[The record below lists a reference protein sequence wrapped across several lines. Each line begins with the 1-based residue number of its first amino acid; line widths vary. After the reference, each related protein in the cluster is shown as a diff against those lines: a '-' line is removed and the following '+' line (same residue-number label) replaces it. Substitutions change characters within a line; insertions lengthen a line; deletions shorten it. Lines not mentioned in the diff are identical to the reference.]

1 MNIDTHLAALTRTG
15 FRPRTIAQR
24 KARLTAF
31 VAATGI
37 SLDTATREDITA
49 YLDTFDH
56 PQTRSTYLS
65 HLRAFYRWCI
75 VEDLIERDPTAGIP
89 SPRIPRR
96 LPRPIAEADLA
107 RALAAAAP
115 VERAWITLSAYAGL
129 RACEIAPMRGEHV
142 RRGGTPYLFIPE
154 QKGGQEATV
163 PLASRVLAELDPWPR
178 TGWMWQASGPLKPDD
193 VSARIGA
200 LFRRLGIAATL
211 HQCRHRFGTMTY
223 RASGH
228 DLRVTQELM
237 RHASPTSTA
246 LYTAVDPS
254 EGSRVVELL
263 A

>member
-1 MNIDTHLAALTRTG
+1 MMIDTHLAALTRTG

-31 VAATGI
+31 IAASGVT
-37 SLDTATREDITA
+37 LDAATREEITA
-49 YLDTFDH
+49 YLDTFEH

-65 HLRAFYRWCI
+65 HLRAFYKWCI
-75 VEDLIERDPTAGIP
+75 IEGLLERDPTAGIP

-96 LPRPIAEADLA
+96 LPRPISEADLT
-107 RALAAAAP
+107 RALAGAP
-115 VERAWITLSAYAGL
+115 ALERAWITLSAYAGL

-163 PLASRVLAELDPWPR
+163 PLSSRVLGELDAWPT
-178 TGWMWQASGPLKPDD
+178 TGWMWQSLGPLEPDA
-193 VSARIGA
+193 VSMRVGA
-200 LFRRLGIAATL
+200 LFRRLGIAASL

-263 A
+263 D